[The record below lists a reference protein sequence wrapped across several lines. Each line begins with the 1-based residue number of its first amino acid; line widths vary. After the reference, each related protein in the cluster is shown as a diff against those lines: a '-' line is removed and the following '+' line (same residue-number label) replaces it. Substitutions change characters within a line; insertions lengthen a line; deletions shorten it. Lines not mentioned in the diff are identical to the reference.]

1 MQLEYAKQPQWC
13 DAEHTG
19 INVLIRWDGW
29 DAELPFTATK
39 DDPEAHGQQIYQNI
53 LAGVYG
59 EIAEF
64 VPPPAPTKE
73 ELASAIRQE
82 RDLKLAQTD
91 WTQAGDVPQAIK
103 TKWSA
108 YRQAL
113 RDVPLQPEFPFA
125 VVWPTKSE

>member
-19 INVLIRWDGW
+19 VNVLIRWDGW

-64 VPPPAPTKE
+64 VPPEPPTAE
-73 ELASAIRQE
+73 EVARKVREE
-82 RDLKLAQTD
+82 RDVRLAMTD
-91 WTQAGDVPQAIK
+91 WTQMPDVPEATK
-103 TKWSA
+103 LKWSA

-113 RDVPLQPEFPFA
+113 RDVPLQPSFPFT
-125 VVWPTKSE
+125 VVWPSNGE